1 MGDNG
6 ELIREKVVSVE
17 VVQRGDMLKVLPGAK
32 VPVDGNVI
40 SGESMCD
47 ESLITGKSM
56 PVRKEKDSMII
67 GGAINQ
73 TGFIIIKATHVGADT
88 ALSQIVKLVE
98 EAQTSKVPIQ
108 QLADMMCPRW
118 KVMETM
124 K

>member
-1 MGDNG
+1 M
-6 ELIREKVVSVE
+6 
-17 VVQRGDMLKVLPGAK
+17 
-32 VPVDGNVI
+32 DGNVI